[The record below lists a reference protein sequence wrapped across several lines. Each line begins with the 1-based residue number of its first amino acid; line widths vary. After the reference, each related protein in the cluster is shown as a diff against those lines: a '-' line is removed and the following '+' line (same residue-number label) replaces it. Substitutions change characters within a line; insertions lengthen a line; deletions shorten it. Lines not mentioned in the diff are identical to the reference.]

1 MEMKIFDTGDHILRA
16 VNSSHAA
23 YVLQKK
29 LSRDYYNWTSL
40 LDTLVIVKRMLQN
53 HKNV

>member
-1 MEMKIFDTGDHILRA
+1 MTCIYAYTRMEMKIFDTGDHILRA

-29 LSRDYYNWTSL
+29 LSRDYYN
-40 LDTLVIVKRMLQN
+40 
-53 HKNV
+53 